1 VTAWEFQIFVTQNNS
16 IMKNVH
22 KDILSQLQRVGNF
35 NVKND
40 ELLSIID
47 ELGPIRE
54 GIILTVEEMQKAQEV
69 QTKDAGSVK
78 DEKANTKAEMID
90 VVVRYALRAS
100 VKANQ
105 AEYETL
111 AEVLDKPVSY
121 YNSVDAQTSIA
132 RAKNTRNLIAENRNV
147 LTNIKDEHIVE
158 IDASIKAFGGKKQAP
173 LEQKQEKKTQGTDRL
188 ETLAVQG
195 TKWID
200 LETKLIHSYFNK
212 SHPDLVNEYDTIS
225 ALIRLGQRHTN
236 ALLHLKD
243 DTTGEVVS
251 GALVTCLKNDKIA
264 VMDDN
269 NDYIVEN
276 ILSGRHEFAIAAQG
290 YQPLKVSMNVQR
302 GTTTELE
309 IKMKPIA

>member
-1 VTAWEFQIFVTQNNS
+1 
-16 IMKNVH
+16 MKNVH

-40 ELLSIID
+40 ELLSVID

-54 GIILTVEEMQKAQEV
+54 GIVLTIEEMQKAQDV
-69 QTKDAGSVK
+69 QAKDVGSVK
-78 DEKANTKAEMID
+78 DEKANTKAEMIE

-121 YNSVDAQTSIA
+121 YNSVDAQTSIT
-132 RAKNTRNLIAENRNV
+132 RAKNTRNLIAENRAV
-147 LTNIKDEHIVE
+147 LTNIKDEHIAE
-158 IDASIKAFGGKKQAP
+158 MDASIKAFGGKKQAP
-173 LEQKQEKKTQGTDRL
+173 LEQKQEKKTYGTDRL
-188 ETLAVQG
+188 ETLAAQG
-195 TKWID
+195 TRWID
-200 LETKLIHSYFNK
+200 QESKIIHSYFIK
-212 SHPDLVNEYDTIS
+212 SKPDLVNEFDTIS

-243 DTTGEVVS
+243 DTTGKVIANAS
-251 GALVTCLKNDKIA
+251 VTCLKNEKIA
-264 VMDDN
+264 VMVDN

-276 ILSGRHEFAIAAQG
+276 IISGKHEFAIAAQG

>member
-1 VTAWEFQIFVTQNNS
+1 
-16 IMKNVH
+16 MKNVH

-40 ELLSIID
+40 ELLSVID

-54 GIILTVEEMQKAQEV
+54 GIVLTIEEMQKAQDV
-69 QTKDAGSVK
+69 QAKDVGSVK
-78 DEKANTKAEMID
+78 DEKANSKAEMIE

-121 YNSVDAQTSIA
+121 YNSVDAQTSIT

-147 LTNIKDEHIVE
+147 LTNIKDEHIAE
-158 IDASIKAFGGKKQAP
+158 MDASIKAFGGKKQAP
-173 LEQKQEKKTQGTDRL
+173 LEQKQEKKTYGTDRL
-188 ETLAVQG
+188 ETLAAQG
-195 TKWID
+195 TRWID
-200 LETKLIHSYFNK
+200 QESKIIHSYFIK
-212 SHPDLVNEYDTIS
+212 SKPDLVNEFDTIS

-243 DTTGEVVS
+243 DTTGKVIANAS
-251 GALVTCLKNDKIA
+251 VTCLKNEKIA
-264 VMDDN
+264 VMVDN

-276 ILSGRHEFAIAAQG
+276 IISGKHEFAIAAQG

>member
-1 VTAWEFQIFVTQNNS
+1 
-16 IMKNVH
+16 MKNVH

-54 GIILTVEEMQKAQEV
+54 GIILTIEEMQKAQEV
-69 QTKDAGSVK
+69 QAKDAGSVK

-111 AEVLDKPVSY
+111 AEVLDRPVSY
-121 YNSVDAQTSIA
+121 YNAVDAQTSIT

-147 LTNIKDEHIVE
+147 LTNIKDEHIAE

-173 LEQKQEKKTQGTDRL
+173 LEQKQEKKTHGTDRL
-188 ETLAVQG
+188 ETLAVLG

-200 LETKLIHSYFNK
+200 LETKLIHSYFSK
-212 SHPDLVNEYDTIS
+212 SHPDLVNEFDTVS
-225 ALIRLGQRHTN
+225 ALIRLGPYQCPFASQRRYYRRGG
-236 ALLHLKD
+236 L
-243 DTTGEVVS
+243 
-251 GALVTCLKNDKIA
+251 
-264 VMDDN
+264 
-269 NDYIVEN
+269 
-276 ILSGRHEFAIAAQG
+276 GRFG
-290 YQPLKVSMNVQR
+290 YLFEK
-302 GTTTELE
+302 
-309 IKMKPIA
+309 

>member
-1 VTAWEFQIFVTQNNS
+1 
-16 IMKNVH
+16 MKNVH

-40 ELLSIID
+40 ATLSVID

-54 GIILTVEEMQKAQEV
+54 GITLTIEEMQKAQDV
-69 QTKDAGSVK
+69 QAKDAGSMK

-111 AEVLDKPVSY
+111 AEVLDRPVSY
-121 YNSVDAQTSIA
+121 YNSVDAQTSIT

-147 LTNIKDEHIVE
+147 LTNIKDEHIAE
-158 IDASIKAFGGKKQAP
+158 MDASIKAFGGKKQAP
-173 LEQKQEKKTQGTDRL
+173 LEQKQEKKTYGTDRL
-188 ETLAVQG
+188 ETLAAHA

-200 LETKLIHSYFNK
+200 QESKIIHSYFSK
-212 SHPDLVNEYDTIS
+212 SNPDLVNEFDTVS

-243 DTTGEVVS
+243 DTTGKVIAN
-251 GALVTCLKNDKIA
+251 ALVTCLKNDKIA

-269 NDYIVEN
+269 KDYVVEN
-276 ILSGRHEFAIAAQG
+276 IISGKHEFAIAAQG
-290 YQPLKVSMNVQR
+290 YQPLKVSMTVQQ